1 MSVILSLSSYKPELD
16 QQARSP
22 IAVPRALLA
31 QPSARTAAPDS
42 EKEKP
47 NLEILGISWSPG
59 RQDSLR
65 YKGSLSTSY
74 RFLFGNFR
82 YSASAWFNWTG
93 APDRFEWTSPMQSG
107 RQRRARTAGPS
118 QGLPSSSQ
126 SDNLSHAH
134 SKRVQADL
142 DAQPL
147 TASCCAARR
156 RPHTEHGCGIRIRPI
171 EIWDWTSLSRDLVSP
186 RWHFSHVVTAGVMG
200 KKRRGRREEEE
211 EKEEEERGREEK
223 EEERGRKESK

>member
-1 MSVILSLSSYKPELD
+1 MSFPWDAFSRIRFYFL
-16 QQARSP
+16 
-22 IAVPRALLA
+22 
-31 QPSARTAAPDS
+31 
-42 EKEKP
+42 
-47 NLEILGISWSPG
+47 SPG

-171 EIWDWTSLSRDLVSP
+171 EIWDWTSLSRDPVSP
-186 RWHFSHVVTAGVMG
+186 RCFGVQNLPEI
-200 KKRRGRREEEE
+200 KKMQ
-211 EKEEEERGREEK
+211 
-223 EEERGRKESK
+223 